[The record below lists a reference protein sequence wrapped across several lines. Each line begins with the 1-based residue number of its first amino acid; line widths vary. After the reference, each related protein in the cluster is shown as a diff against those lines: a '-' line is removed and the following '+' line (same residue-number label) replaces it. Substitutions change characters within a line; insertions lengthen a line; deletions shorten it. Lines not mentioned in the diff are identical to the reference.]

1 MKTSYY
7 AVLHIDSS
15 EDSLSILLVGGRVL
29 LSLRTNSATFPNPDP
44 SLDEFAAAL
53 TLLDSNLKLNDGGK
67 NVKFSISDE
76 SQIIFDYLKDYISYV
91 NKIAKGDKTI
101 INLSGFESNSE
112 AVVHSIPLK
121 TVIKRIENGSTEHS
135 AKIFVYPVDQAD
147 RYKVEITTTPLDL
160 NSFKLVINSVSRN
173 NLEVTGLVR
182 AEETYMRVA
191 AGNTHGWGPFSDFVG
206 FVPQ

>member
-7 AVLHIDSS
+7 AVLHLNSS
-15 EDSLSILLVGGRVL
+15 EDALSVLLVGGRVL
-29 LSLRTNSATFPNPDP
+29 LSLRTNSAKFPNPDP

-53 TLLDSNLKLNDGGK
+53 NLLDSNLKLNDGGN
-67 NVKFSISDE
+67 NVKFSIADE
-76 SQIIFDYLKDYISYV
+76 SQTVYDYLKDYLSYV
-91 NKIAKGDKTI
+91 NKVAKGDRTI
-101 INLSGFESNSE
+101 INLSGFDSNID

-121 TVIKRIENGSTEHS
+121 TVIKRIVNGSTEHS

-147 RYKVEITTTPLDL
+147 RYKVEVTTTPLDPK
-160 NSFKLVINSVSRN
+160 SFNLVINSVSRN
-173 NLEVTGLVR
+173 NLEVPALVR
-182 AEETYMRVA
+182 AEETFMRVA